1 MGGKMSDLN
10 KSYLGYRPKQ
20 DNLVKLTQYLTAKN
34 ADKTNKNVS
43 LNKLTKLSTNQVLKN
58 KRF

>member
-1 MGGKMSDLN
+1 MGSKMSDLN

-20 DNLVKLTQYLTAKN
+20 DNLVKLTQYLTSKN

-43 LNKLTKLSTNQVLKN
+43 LNKSTKLSSNQVLKN

>member
-1 MGGKMSDLN
+1 MDNIN
-10 KSYLGYRPKQ
+10 KFYGYQPKQ
-20 DNLVKLTQYLTAKN
+20 DNLVKLAQYLTAKN
-34 ADKTNKNVS
+34 ADKANKNGN

>member
-1 MGGKMSDLN
+1 MDHIS